1 MPDLLADLGLKE
13 FGLVKRD
20 SMSRESSFSFSEGE
34 FMRNLTCFL
43 HTPKSLFRG
52 FALPLK
58 YKLCLFLD
66 FAAQASG
73 KLAGCSSP
81 ISCL

>member
-1 MPDLLADLGLKE
+1 MAELLADLGAKE
-13 FGLVKRD
+13 FGLVKRA
-20 SMSRESSFSFSEGE
+20 SMSKESSFSFSEGE

-43 HTPKSLFRG
+43 DTPKRLFPIS
-52 FALPLK
+52 ALPLK

-66 FAAQASG
+66 FATQALG

-81 ISCL
+81 TSCL